1 MTERSSGKAAS
12 QRIGRPPKVAV
23 DDILDAAIELFG
35 SRGLKGTSI
44 ASVAVEMGMTDAGI
58 LHYFPTKGALVQA
71 AVDRAVARQV
81 GRMHEII
88 APGGLAAIEGI
99 GEWGAVNAEMP
110 ELTALQIIL
119 SSEAIL
125 PHSDVRA
132 AVRRRYAAVHDLV
145 AGLIREG
152 IERGEIRAGVD
163 ADQEARAL
171 IAFLDGI
178 RLQWFYSDLTLPIAD
193 EVRAYVQQLA
203 ARLRVPQP

>member
-1 MTERSSGKAAS
+1 MTERPGGRRESP
-12 QRIGRPPKVAV
+12 RRGRPRKVAV

-44 ASVAVEMGMTDAGI
+44 ASVAVEVGMTDAGI

-81 GRMHEII
+81 SRMHEII

-99 GEWGAVNAEMP
+99 SQWGAVNAEMP
-110 ELTALQIIL
+110 HLTALQIIL

-125 PHSDVRA
+125 PDSDVRPG
-132 AVRRRYAAVHDLV
+132 VRRRYAAVQDLV

-193 EVRAYVQQLA
+193 DVRSYVQQLV
-203 ARLRVPQP
+203 ARIRVSRP